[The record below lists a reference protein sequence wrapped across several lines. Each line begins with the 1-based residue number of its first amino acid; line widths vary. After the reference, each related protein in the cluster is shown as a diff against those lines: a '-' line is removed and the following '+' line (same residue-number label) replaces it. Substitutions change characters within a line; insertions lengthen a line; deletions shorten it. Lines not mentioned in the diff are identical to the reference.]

1 MQQDYISEKEGEQRM
16 TPYMVRYFQK
26 QREMCRENDLCIWC
40 KSPAPPGKMLCVE
53 CRKKHTERTRKLR
66 ESRKAAGMCVIC
78 GTSPA
83 QKGRTQCLECAV
95 RSSEAA
101 RKSYYKRKAE
111 KNDKQK
117 KTLTDE

>member
-1 MQQDYISEKEGEQRM
+1 MEEKEGEQRM
-16 TPYMVRYFQK
+16 TPYMVRYLQERRK
-26 QREMCRENDLCIWC
+26 MCSENDLCIWC
-40 KSPAPPGKMLCVE
+40 KSPAMPGKMICAE
-53 CRKKHTERTRKLR
+53 CREKHNARTRKLR

-101 RKSYYKRKAE
+101 RKSYYKRKAK